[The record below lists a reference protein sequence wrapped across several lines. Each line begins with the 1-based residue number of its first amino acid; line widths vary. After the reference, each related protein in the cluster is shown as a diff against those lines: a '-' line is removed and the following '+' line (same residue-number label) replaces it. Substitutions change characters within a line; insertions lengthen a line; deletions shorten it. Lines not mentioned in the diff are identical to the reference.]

1 MGDGDSDHYCWQR
14 PEEMTTSRR
23 AYRIDENNPGS
34 DLAGETSAAMAA
46 ASMALRMHDAEY
58 ANRLVSHAKQVTSIR
73 FLWWYKWYAV

>member
-46 ASMALRMHDAEY
+46 ASMALRMYDAEY
-58 ANRLVSHAKQVTSIR
+58 ANLLVSHAKQVAFIW
-73 FLWWYKWYAV
+73 FLPRYKWYVV